1 MFLTKKAQNTLIVCI
16 LNMLILIILLFSSP
30 VLLNESKDYHKTSNQ
45 NLDNSHLLIEVYA
58 QQIVDILKML
68 GTFDIVSLR

>member
-1 MFLTKKAQNTLIVCI
+1 
-16 LNMLILIILLFSSP
+16 MLILIILLFSSP